1 MTTGSSSGSAEP
13 PQATEPSLSGR
24 QYSWLARCGRNP
36 VAWAAAGLVVV
47 GGTGAV
53 LMVHEPG
60 GQISAQGAAYC
71 GLVKCAILRSDA
83 TPTGQPG
90 KHRRPEPTPSAQAS
104 AQAAPAP
111 SPAPARA
118 VKPAAAPP
126 PTSVPQ
132 PTPQPQPS
140 PVPSPA
146 PAPKPSPTWTP
157 PPRSHWPLPHGW
169 PAPWQWRHPGPVYRH
184 HHRWF

>member
-13 PQATEPSLSGR
+13 RQTTEPSLSGR
-24 QYSWLARCGRNP
+24 QFSWLARCGRNP

-60 GQISAQGAAYC
+60 GQISAQSAAYC

-83 TPTGQPG
+83 TPTGQPD
-90 KHRRPEPTPSAQAS
+90 KRLRPEPTPSAQAP
-104 AQAAPAP
+104 AEAAPAP
-111 SPAPARA
+111 SPAPGRA
-118 VKPAAAPP
+118 VQPVSAPQ

-132 PTPQPQPS
+132 PTPQPS
-140 PVPSPA
+140 PVPPPA

-157 PPRSHWPLPHGW
+157 PPRSHWPLPHAW
-169 PAPWQWRHPGPVYRH
+169 PAPWQWRHPGPVSRY
-184 HHRWF
+184 HHRRF